1 MTTATHRLTA
11 LFVLVLLACAACRQQ
26 QLSATGLQLRMT
38 ASDTLVG
45 ETTLVVAVVDL
56 KGRPIENPGTL
67 TVRADMNH
75 AGMVPV
81 FAEAETAIDGI
92 FTLPFKWT
100 MGGGWIVEASLTL
113 ANGDVASQ
121 TFHYEILTEA
131 GDDDLADMGMDHARM
146 PGESSAV
153 YMRITN
159 RGDKDISIVSAE
171 SAAAEHIDF
180 HRTIVENDTAR
191 MEALDTLFIPAG
203 ETLELRP
210 GGAHIMLTGLTSDLL
225 QESQF
230 ALQLTCNTGATYD
243 LDISIADMLMTEL
256 DDTLEMGDLVFSNRW
271 ARPARAGTM
280 AEMSQDDM
288 EIDRADEDAAG

>member
-121 TFHYEILTEA
+121 TFHYEILTKA
-131 GDDDLADMGMDHARM
+131 GDDDLADMGMDRARM

-225 QESQF
+225 PESQF